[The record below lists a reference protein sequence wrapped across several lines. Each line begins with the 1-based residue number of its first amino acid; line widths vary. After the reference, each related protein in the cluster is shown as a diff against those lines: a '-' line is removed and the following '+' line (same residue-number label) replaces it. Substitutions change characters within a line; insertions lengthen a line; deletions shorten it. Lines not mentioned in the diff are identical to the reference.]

1 MLVYFMDIWS
11 IFVNLVYF
19 SPFWYVAPRKIWQQC
34 FARLPLRL
42 RKKVKTILYVKI
54 LVAVVRV
61 KNVAHVIKLV
71 AVVLVTNVVRVTKLV
86 AVVWVT
92 KLVAGVGLL
101 DHVSRG
107 SIEFVFKWLKKYS
120 FPSPITF

>member
-1 MLVYFMDIWS
+1 
-11 IFVNLVYF
+11 
-19 SPFWYVAPRKIWQQC
+19 
-34 FARLPLRL
+34 
-42 RKKVKTILYVKI
+42 LYALQK
-54 LVAVVRV
+54 LVAVVCVTELVADVRV
-61 KNVAHVIKLV
+61 KNVLGVTNVVRVTKLV
-71 AVVLVTNVVRVTKLV
+71 AVVWVTNVVRVTKLV